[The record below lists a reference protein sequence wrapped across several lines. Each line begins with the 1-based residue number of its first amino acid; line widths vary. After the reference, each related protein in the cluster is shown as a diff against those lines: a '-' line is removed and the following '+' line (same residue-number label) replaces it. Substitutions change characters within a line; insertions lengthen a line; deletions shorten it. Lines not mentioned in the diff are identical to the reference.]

1 MKKGCRACLLPPNCT
16 WRQTLQNTKLNYFGK
31 NTKNHLDMK
40 NTSEEEIN
48 LSAETFIHMPESV
61 GLGDTKLLCISG
73 RNEEYEMSASGVEFA
88 RVDIDKEVSKEMT
101 EDGEEVE
108 MEYSMIWLSF
118 RPDFDDVGGH
128 VTLSKDGI
136 DATLTWLVTEEGHVE
151 MQDFDGNKVVCSKTG
166 YISEHPTEEVLEAEK
181 KAELLLKEAEE
192 THDYVEEYLN
202 SHVEEMVC
210 LMNTDPEDEKASAE
224 ALDDF
229 INKMMEGTEYSYRLL
244 GMTLISKLSELYEM
258 GDEEGA
264 TEH

>member
-1 MKKGCRACLLPPNCT
+1 M
-16 WRQTLQNTKLNYFGK
+16 QNTKLKYFGT
-31 NTKNHLDMK
+31 NTKSHLNMK
-40 NTSEEEIN
+40 NVSEEEIN
-48 LSAETFIHMPESV
+48 KSAETFIHMPESV
-61 GLGDTKLLCISG
+61 GLGETKLLCISG
-73 RNEEYEMSASGVEFA
+73 RDDEYEMSTSGVEFA
-88 RVDIDKEVSKEMT
+88 RVDIDKEISKEMT

-136 DATLTWLVTEEGHVE
+136 DATLTWLVTEEGHLE
-151 MQDFDGNKVVCSKTG
+151 MQDFEGNKVVCSKTK

-181 KAELLLKEAEE
+181 KAELLLKETEE
-192 THDYVEEYLN
+192 AHAYVEEYLN
-202 SHVEEMVC
+202 SHVEEMVS

-229 INKMMEGTEYSYRLL
+229 INEMMKGTEYSYQLL
-244 GMTLISKLSELYEM
+244 VVVLVEKLTELYGMEE
-258 GDEEGA
+258 GEGA